1 MHKVRGLTNFCFVN
15 VVLTGR
21 QFREAVL
28 FNVDLLQSSFAFFSS
43 WVRADKTETLRGYKL
58 MHDFF
63 VTNLAKGRARNSI
76 ASSLSKAGLCIHI
89 DYITDSPRTCKQSRV
104 QNPARSHEYMYSFM
118 IGLFLHAF

>member
-1 MHKVRGLTNFCFVN
+1 MHKVRGLTIFCFVN

-28 FNVDLLQSSFAFFSS
+28 FNVDLLQSSFAFFSP

-76 ASSLSKAGLCIHI
+76 ASSLSKAGLCIYI
-89 DYITDSPRTCKQSRV
+89 DYATDSPRTWKQSRV
-104 QNPARSHEYMYSFM
+104 QNPARSHE
-118 IGLFLHAF
+118 